1 MEIGLGAREAVS
13 TQQID
18 ETAMF
23 QTISFI
29 QSQIPRSCDNFAWA
43 TDRTSNLARQIM
55 TGRITFEQ
63 GNIILESELIQAK
76 NGEIGKLQIIYEEVC
91 VSKSTGKQNLDFKII
106 FGKIQGKLEIT
117 VKKKLF

>member
-76 NGEIGKLQIIYEEVC
+76 NGEIGKLQIIYN
-91 VSKSTGKQNLDFKII
+91 KQ
-106 FGKIQGKLEIT
+106 QGCECHFR
-117 VKKKLF
+117 VKFREREFFANSYF